1 VCERE
6 RERCRGSFGGCIHA
20 WVEFVF
26 SGQANIVRDSL
37 SVGSENKIILAI
49 KNQSY
54 IHHEKD
60 M

>member
-1 VCERE
+1 VHT
-6 RERCRGSFGGCIHA
+6 SMLV
-20 WVEFVF
+20 WVEVLF

-37 SVGSENKIILAI
+37 KVGSENKIILAI

-54 IHHEKD
+54 LYHEKD